1 MYCTFDFKLRLEAPQ
16 NYTFKSQNGLKCNL
30 FNAKMFCIKQNLLT
44 ESWNKRV
51 TDYYGKY
58 KNLSWLILQASRTHM

>member
-44 ESWNKRV
+44 ESWKV
-51 TDYYGKY
+51 E
-58 KNLSWLILQASRTHM
+58 